1 MRFAILGPL
10 EVWTADG
17 SRVPVPEAKV
27 RALLADLLIREGR
40 PAPADRLVDDLWGQ
54 DPPARP
60 TEALRSKLSRLRRV
74 LEDAEPGARALI
86 THQPAG
92 YALLAAPDAVD
103 AHRFRVL
110 ADRARASEDPGTRAE
125 LLDEA
130 LALWRGPAYA
140 DVADEAFAEAAIARL
155 EEERLTALEDRAE
168 ARAEVRAEVRVL
180 PGDDRRPAGE
190 IAELAD
196 LVARHPLRERLR
208 AAHLRALYR
217 AGRQSEALAAY
228 RDLSDLLRTELG
240 VDPSPA
246 LAALH
251 TAILNQDPA
260 LTPASPA
267 PTPPPAQPGRRSGNL
282 PTPLTDLIGRA
293 DAVEEARTHLK
304 DGRLLTL
311 TGPGGVG
318 KTRLALEIAARLGEE
333 YEEYEE
339 YEGVHLVELSAR
351 GQSQAGIAELVAA
364 TLDVRDDVMTAA
376 PQRDQ
381 ATASGLLPRIIAA
394 LRTRRV
400 LLVLDNCEHVVEEAA
415 EIVRSL
421 LTAAPDLRVLATSRE
436 PLAVPGEILQAVPP
450 LQLPSPEATSSPEE
464 LQASSA
470 VRLFLARAA
479 AAAPGFALDADN
491 AAPVAA
497 ICRRLDGLPLALEL
511 AATRVR
517 GLGVHELAARL
528 DDRFRVLTAGHR
540 GAPPRQQTL
549 RAMID
554 WSWALLTERER
565 VVLRR
570 LAVHADGCTLRA
582 AEAVCADAPT
592 VRVPAADVRDSA
604 ADTRIPA
611 ADVPDLIA
619 RLVDRSLV
627 ATVDTADGI
636 RYRLLESVAA
646 YSMEHLHDSGED
658 TLVRERHRGYY
669 TELAEAADRDLRGP
683 AQRRAL
689 RLLDAESANVRAA
702 IHDAARHGEA
712 HRALRLVNATTWFCY
727 LRGRLGGA
735 RRSLDAA
742 LAAAGEAPPAA
753 RAEAQAW
760 RHAVGTLTRT
770 AEETTPDGTG
780 TATAAAAAAGAGA
793 ATTAGAAA
801 ATTAGAGPA
810 ATAPPARTAPA
821 YHLIED
827 PVRRARVRWF
837 QAAALQGCGD
847 LSAGE
852 DLITAALAELR
863 GLGDRWGTAAAL
875 STRAR
880 QAATLSDL
888 ATLADAGAQ
897 SLHLFR
903 ELGDGWGQS
912 QAMALLALHA
922 EVTGDHEGAAAL
934 HGDALRIVEDLHLWI
949 DASHGLSGLGRVA
962 LLTGEFDRA
971 EALHERAR
979 RLAVEQSDT
988 VGEYFAD
995 LGLGRTARRRGALA
1009 EAEARLR
1016 PWLDWTR
1023 AMDWGPKTAA
1033 LLTEL
1038 GFLAEQ
1044 RGDADEALSLHREG
1058 YATAR
1063 ATDNPGLI
1071 ALALEGM
1078 AGAHT
1083 RAGRP
1088 AQAAH
1093 LLAAAAHL
1101 RGTTSTT
1108 VPATERADVT
1118 RIETTTHEALNAT
1131 SPVTHRP
1138 NEAPQR

>member
-10 EVWTADG
+10 EVWSADG
-17 SRVPVPEAKV
+17 RRVPVPEAKV

-40 PAPADRLVDDLWGQ
+40 PAPADRLVDDLWGR
-54 DPPARP
+54 DLPARP
-60 TEALRSKLSRLRRV
+60 TGVLRSKISRLRRV
-74 LEDAEPGARALI
+74 LDDAEPGARALI

-92 YALLAAPDAVD
+92 YALNAAPGTVD
-103 AHRFRVL
+103 AHRFHVL
-110 ADRARASEDPGTRAE
+110 VERARESDDPRVRVE

-140 DVADEAFAEAAIARL
+140 DVAEEAFAEAAVARW

-168 ARAEVRAEVRVL
+168 ARAEARAEE
-180 PGDDRRPAGE
+180 GDDRRLAGD

-196 LVARHPLRERLR
+196 LVTRHPLRERLR

-228 RDLSDLLRTELG
+228 RELSDLLRTELG
-240 VDPSPA
+240 VDPGPA
-246 LAALH
+246 LTALH
-251 TAILNQDPA
+251 TAILNHAPE
-260 LTPASPA
+260 LS
-267 PTPPPAQPGRRSGNL
+267 PTPPTPLAAAAPAAPAAPVTPPALPAPSPLLTTPIPPRRRRRTTNL
-282 PTPLTDLIGRA
+282 PTPLTDLIGRTQ
-293 DAVEEARTHLK
+293 AVEEARTHLK

-318 KTRLALEIAARLGEE
+318 KTRLALEVAGRLLDETDE
-333 YEEYEE
+333 YGE

-351 GQSQAGIAELVAA
+351 GQTQAGIVELVAA
-364 TLDVRDDVMTAA
+364 ALDVRDDVTTTAA
-376 PQRDQ
+376 PRGDQ
-381 ATASGLLPRIIAA
+381 ATPAGLLDRITAA

-415 EIVRSL
+415 EVVQSL
-421 LTAAPDLRVLATSRE
+421 LTAAPDLRILATSRE
-436 PLAVPGEILQAVPP
+436 PLAVPGETLQTVPP
-450 LQLPSPEATSSPEE
+450 LQLPPPEAEPTPEE

-470 VRLFLARAA
+470 VRLFLARATA
-479 AAAPGFALDADN
+479 TAPGFALDADN

-549 RAMID
+549 RAVID
-554 WSWALLTERER
+554 WSWALLTEPER

-582 AEAVCADAPT
+582 AEAVCADPDEAGP
-592 VRVPAADVRDSA
+592 RAAAV
-604 ADTRIPA
+604 PA
-611 ADVPDLIA
+611 ADVPDLVA

-646 YSMEHLHDSGED
+646 YSLEHLRDAGED
-658 TLVRERHRGYY
+658 TDVRERHRRYY
-669 TELAEAADRDLRGP
+669 TDLAEAADRDLRGP

-702 IHDAARHGEA
+702 IHDAARHGDA

-735 RRSLDAA
+735 RRALDTA
-742 LAAAGEAPPAA
+742 LAATGEAPRGV

-760 RHAVGTLTRT
+760 RQAVGTLTRT
-770 AEETTPDGTG
+770 AED
-780 TATAAAAAAGAGA
+780 
-793 ATTAGAAA
+793 
-801 ATTAGAGPA
+801 AGPGTPPGPQTA
-810 ATAPPARTAPA
+810 HATQTPPTT
-821 YHLIED
+821 IED

-852 DLITAALAELR
+852 DLITPVLAELR
-863 GLGDRWGTAAAL
+863 ALDDRWGIAAAL

-888 ATLADAGAQ
+888 ATLGDAGAQ
-897 SLHLFR
+897 SLRLFR

-912 QAMALLALHA
+912 QAMALLAVHA
-922 EVTGDHEGAAAL
+922 EVTGDPERAGAL
-934 HGDALRIVEDLHLWI
+934 HGDALRIAEDLHLWI
-949 DASHGLSGLGRVA
+949 DASHALSGLGRVA
-962 LLTGEFDRA
+962 LLTGDHDGA
-971 EALHERAR
+971 DALNERAR
-979 RLAVEQSDT
+979 RLAVEQSDV

-995 LGLGRTARRRGALA
+995 LGLGRTARRRGRPAD
-1009 EAEARLR
+1009 AEARLR
-1016 PWLDWTR
+1016 PWLAWTR

-1044 RGDADEALSLHREG
+1044 RGDAEEALSLHRAG

-1101 RGTTSTT
+1101 RATTSTPI
-1108 VPATERADVT
+1108 PATEQADVT
-1118 RIETTTHEALNAT
+1118 RIETATHKTLNAT
-1131 SPVTHRP
+1131 SPVAHRP